1 MRDSSVSIER
11 VSSVR
16 FGSGSG
22 SGSGSGRSGRRRFG
36 CGRFGLGGF
45 GGAEGGELW
54 GGERLRK
61 RKKVEAFILRTIW
74 SRHHVVAKIMHVI

>member
-1 MRDSSVSIER
+1 MR
-11 VSSVR
+11 
-16 FGSGSG
+16 SG
-22 SGSGSGRSGRRRFG
+22 SGSGSGRSWRRLG